1 MDEDHWETFRMAL
14 THWDGA
20 TEHLQ
25 TTLDSLRSEG
35 TLTKDELR
43 AQRSITHA
51 ARLGVSD
58 AKAIV
63 QAKIRRTQRANVTLD
78 EAEAKLSEHP
88 SKDFGDVKRLWQET
102 LKEVR

>member
-1 MDEDHWETFRMAL
+1 MDEDHWETFQMAL

-25 TTLDSLRSEG
+25 TTLNSLRSEG
-35 TLTKDELR
+35 TLNADELM
-43 AQRSITHA
+43 AQRSTTHA

-58 AKAIV
+58 AQTIV

-78 EAEAKLSEHP
+78 EAEAKLSKHSP
-88 SKDFGDVKRLWQET
+88 KDFGDIKRLWQET